1 MSAHAFLGPQ
11 LWRRQWHR
19 RLLRRWLATLKS
31 HVVLATVP
39 CTERHLEL
47 RTPKLPTNAV
57 SKWTILGWIIL
68 GSFHVCHSY
77 IYIYIYIQYIY
88 IYNIYIYTIYI
99 YIQYCVC
106 VYFHIQN
113 IAHGRLVPS
122 VAPPWALSFRILLFR
137 KSPPTRRRR
146 ISNLNAR
153 WFPG

>member
-1 MSAHAFLGPQ
+1 MSARAFLGPQ

-47 RTPKLPTNAV
+47 RTPKLPTNPV

-77 IYIYIYIQYIY
+77 IYIYI
-88 IYNIYIYTIYI
+88 
-99 YIQYCVC
+99 VC
-106 VYFHIQN
+106 VFPYSKHC
-113 IAHGRLVPS
+113 AR
-122 VAPPWALSFRILLFR
+122 VATRPYRCSALSFRILLFR

-146 ISNLNAR
+146 ISNLCQVETGDETGDR
-153 WFPG
+153 WKITSFILSFPIKTGDFP